1 MGKAPEYWDLVSEG
15 LADMAIFSC
24 AYNPARFQMSTF
36 VELPFFSTS
45 SRMSYDVVQALLA
58 KNLITSEFEPL
69 RLFVHVMSPPS
80 QIFTNKEITKVEDFK
95 GTRFFGPGSVWN
107 KTLGLLGAKGVSM
120 GMQDVYLALERGT
133 LDAAAN
139 NWASVM
145 SYRWVEVVKY
155 PVEINFMGGY
165 FNMLIMSNK
174 SWSKVSPEVRAAWTK
189 INEKYGP
196 RMAATFDGVESVA
209 KKVWTDAGKKIEM
222 FPAAEREKLS
232 SDIGTGLAGFL
243 RLDGKGRQAGQGNL
257 QDLCG
262 GDEEERRT
270 SGDEAARPVS
280 GLTRNRA
287 RNQRDSLHKGV
298 EEMDRFIS
306 AVSQKLHFLSG
317 MAVIAMVLIMSLDVI
332 SRYVLMTSLLD
343 TIEISSML
351 LGAVVSLALPSVT
364 DMGEHIRFS
373 LLTERLS
380 TRARGLAK
388 AVALMISTTV
398 FSLLTW
404 QATIRGI
411 SGLRSGEF
419 IGSLQI
425 PIWPGRFLF
434 AFGCL
439 LTALVL
445 LTQLIYS
452 FSRPRSVSSV

>member
-1 MGKAPEYWDLVSEG
+1 MIRIRSTRKVTAVKGVLAVIGLLLFSVGWGNPGEAASPIQMKFASQLPPSHPLVPVIQGWLKELSEASNGTVVIDYLGGESMGKAPEYWDLVSEG

-69 RLFVHVMSPPS
+69 KLLVHVMSPPS

-174 SWSKVSPEVRAAWTK
+174 SWSKVSPEVQAAWTK

-232 SDIGTGLAGFL
+232 VILAPVWQDWIDRMEKAGKPGKEIYKTYVEVMKKKGEPVVMKLPGLY
-243 RLDGKGRQAGQGNL
+243 
-257 QDLCG
+257 QD
-262 GDEEERRT
+262 
-270 SGDEAARPVS
+270 
-280 GLTRNRA
+280 
-287 RNQRDSLHKGV
+287 
-298 EEMDRFIS
+298 
-306 AVSQKLHFLSG
+306 
-317 MAVIAMVLIMSLDVI
+317 
-332 SRYVLMTSLLD
+332 
-343 TIEISSML
+343 
-351 LGAVVSLALPSVT
+351 
-364 DMGEHIRFS
+364 
-373 LLTERLS
+373 
-380 TRARGLAK
+380 
-388 AVALMISTTV
+388 
-398 FSLLTW
+398 
-404 QATIRGI
+404 
-411 SGLRSGEF
+411 
-419 IGSLQI
+419 
-425 PIWPGRFLF
+425 
-434 AFGCL
+434 
-439 LTALVL
+439 
-445 LTQLIYS
+445 
-452 FSRPRSVSSV
+452 

>member
-1 MGKAPEYWDLVSEG
+1 
-15 LADMAIFSC
+15 
-24 AYNPARFQMSTF
+24 
-36 VELPFFSTS
+36 
-45 SRMSYDVVQALLA
+45 
-58 KNLITSEFEPL
+58 
-69 RLFVHVMSPPS
+69 
-80 QIFTNKEITKVEDFK
+80 
-95 GTRFFGPGSVWN
+95 
-107 KTLGLLGAKGVSM
+107 
-120 GMQDVYLALERGT
+120 
-133 LDAAAN
+133 
-139 NWASVM
+139 
-145 SYRWVEVVKY
+145 
-155 PVEINFMGGY
+155 
-165 FNMLIMSNK
+165 
-174 SWSKVSPEVRAAWTK
+174 
-189 INEKYGP
+189 
-196 RMAATFDGVESVA
+196 
-209 KKVWTDAGKKIEM
+209 
-222 FPAAEREKLS
+222 
-232 SDIGTGLAGFL
+232 
-243 RLDGKGRQAGQGNL
+243 
-257 QDLCG
+257 
-262 GDEEERRT
+262 
-270 SGDEAARPVS
+270 
-280 GLTRNRA
+280 
-287 RNQRDSLHKGV
+287 
-298 EEMDRFIS
+298 MDRFIS